1 MSQAF
6 ATGSE
11 ISMTNPVLQRVSE
24 SAKGTRG
31 FAKMRED
38 RIGSVL
44 DEKDQNPGS
53 PGSSVSVDGVVSKT
67 GALTVIAA
75 AAAWFGWM
83 NPQLSALMIPA
94 MLLSFGLSIVT
105 VFRPFAAKITA
116 PMYAVAQGFALGM
129 LSVYFEA
136 SYPGIARDA
145 LGISG
150 AVFGV
155 LLIAY
160 ARRWVTVTAR
170 MRSTVMVATL
180 GIAVYYLV
188 NLGASV
194 FFGTSLPLVSSNSG
208 AGILFS
214 VAVAGLAAW
223 NFLLDFDSI
232 ERSVAN
238 GADQRYE
245 WALSFGVLV
254 TFAWLYIEILRLLSK
269 LRSR

>member
-1 MSQAF
+1 
-6 ATGSE
+6 
-11 ISMTNPVLQRVSE
+11 
-24 SAKGTRG
+24 
-31 FAKMRED
+31 
-38 RIGSVL
+38 
-44 DEKDQNPGS
+44 
-53 PGSSVSVDGVVSKT
+53 
-67 GALTVIAA
+67 
-75 AAAWFGWM
+75 
-83 NPQLSALMIPA
+83 
-94 MLLSFGLSIVT
+94 
-105 VFRPFAAKITA
+105 
-116 PMYAVAQGFALGM
+116 M

-155 LLIAY
+155 LLVAY

-170 MRSTVMVATL
+170 MRSAVLVATL

-188 NLGASV
+188 NLGAAV

-232 ERSVAN
+232 ERSVTN
-238 GADQRYE
+238 GADRRYE
-245 WALSFGVLV
+245 WALSFGVIV

>member
-6 ATGSE
+6 VTGSE
-11 ISMTNPVLQRVSE
+11 STMTNPVLQRVSE

-38 RIGSVL
+38 RIGNVL
-44 DEKDQNPGS
+44 DGDDQNPGS
-53 PGSSVSVDGVVSKT
+53 PGSSVDGVVSKT
-67 GALTVIAA
+67 GALAVIAA

-83 NPQLSALMIPA
+83 NPQLSALMLPA
-94 MLLSFGLSIVT
+94 MLLSFALSIVT

-116 PMYAVAQGFALGM
+116 PLYAVAQGFALGM